1 MNCAFLS
8 DVADVLTIAGL
19 VFGILGSLLMANQYL
34 AVAKPGAWLW
44 IVIGSLWRSNL
55 ARGTARAKEANSEN
69 VLRSLQGIAFLALA
83 FISQLATFVLQHV
96 TSHLCKA
103 SVGAG

>member
-1 MNCAFLS
+1 MSCACLS
-8 DVADVLTIAGL
+8 NIADALTIAGL

-44 IVIGSLWRSNL
+44 IVISSLWRSNL

-69 VLRSLQGIAFLALA
+69 VLRSLQGLAFLALS
-83 FISQLATFVLQHV
+83 FICQLVTFVLEHV
-96 TSHLCKA
+96 TSRMCKG
-103 SVGAG
+103 SIGAG